1 MARPSKLTREV
12 QETICAAVEEGVS
25 FETACEVADVAA
37 ATGWEWLARGMGR
50 DPDRPSS
57 PEFAEFAEA
66 LTRARARAEMREVQL
81 IVKHAETD
89 WRAAAW
95 MLERRAP
102 ERYGRN
108 PVQRIELA
116 GDPDAPIEVQH
127 RHGLKIHDVLRLG
140 RELGLIGDDEIDE
153 LRAIEPQG

>member
-1 MARPSKLTREV
+1 MARPSKLTPQV
-12 QETICAAVEEGVS
+12 QEKICAAVEEGVS

-37 ATGWEWLARGMGR
+37 ATGWEWLARGMDR
-50 DPDRPSS
+50 DPDRPTT
-57 PEFAEFAEA
+57 PDFAEFAEA

-81 IVKHAETD
+81 IVKHAEDD

-116 GDPDAPIEVQH
+116 GAPDAPVNIQH
-127 RHGLKIHDVLRLG
+127 RHGLNIHDVLRTA
-140 RELGLIGDDEIDE
+140 RECGVFSDEELDE
-153 LRAIEPQG
+153 LREIGPST